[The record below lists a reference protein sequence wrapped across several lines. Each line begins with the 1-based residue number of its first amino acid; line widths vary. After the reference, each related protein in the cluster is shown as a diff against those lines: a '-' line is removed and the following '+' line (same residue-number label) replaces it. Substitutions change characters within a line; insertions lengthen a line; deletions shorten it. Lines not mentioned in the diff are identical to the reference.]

1 MSQTVSGATD
11 IGTLIQASYN
21 TGLLQK
27 QIDQLSQE
35 TSTGLIS
42 TTYAGLGSNATVAL
56 NLEDELSQNATY
68 QNNIDLAQATDQAA
82 QAALGN
88 IAGLATSLASSIT
101 SALTTGGTSID
112 ILAST
117 ARNGLEQIAGY
128 LNTNVGGNYIFAGE
142 DSANPPIPN
151 AGAITTSA
159 FYTSIASAV
168 GNLSTSGAAGVEAAT
183 LAASLPSATTTPF
196 SATLEASNQP
206 VTVDLGGGQS
216 EQVGVLADQ
225 NTDAVSSGTTS
236 TPPTST
242 GSYIRDLLR
251 SFATIGAISST
262 QASLPGFETLLT
274 DTLNNVQSATAA
286 LNIDVAGLGT
296 RQNRLTS
303 ATTDLAATATALT
316 TQLSGVQDANLA
328 TVASELTE
336 LQTQLQSSYQV
347 IATLGELSLAKF
359 LPAS

>member
-286 LNIDVAGLGT
+286 LNIDVAGLGHAPEPPDV
-296 RQNRLTS
+296 RHHRPRRHRPPRSPPNS
-303 ATTDLAATATALT
+303 
-316 TQLSGVQDANLA
+316 
-328 TVASELTE
+328 
-336 LQTQLQSSYQV
+336 
-347 IATLGELSLAKF
+347 
-359 LPAS
+359 PACRTPTWQR